1 MIPDKILSKIKV
13 KQKCIVSSED
23 LRGFGYHHGGYS
35 KSTGTLMWA
44 LDSWSK
50 EKFHI
55 YYLKNKKELLKK
67 KIAYF
72 KTEKGK
78 EAKKK
83 SDLKYQKNHK
93 EQIKKKQQEYS
104 KTHAEEIRRRV
115 CEWQKIHP
123 EQRNA
128 NHRWWAKNHPEKVK
142 ENHNQRRNMRFIP
155 LNKPIDGIECDAH
168 HVDENHILYIPKEIH
183 KQSHNLKD
191 RELIAKVNGD
201 FLIWLGKRKNIK
213 VI

>member
-1 MIPDKILSKIKV
+1 MIHDKILSKIKA

-23 LRGFGYHHGGYS
+23 LRGYGYHHGGYS

-78 EAKKK
+78 EVKKK
-83 SDLKYQKNHK
+83 SDITYQIRHKEKIQEKRRKYSKLHSEEIRKRVNEWQKNHPK
-93 EQIKKKQQEYS
+93 
-104 KTHAEEIRRRV
+104 
-115 CEWQKIHP
+115 
-123 EQRNA
+123 QRNA
-128 NHRWWAKNHPEKVK
+128 NHRRWAKNHLEKVR
-142 ENHNQRRNMRFIP
+142 ENHSQRRNMGFIP
-155 LNKPIDGIECDAH
+155 LNESIENIECDAH
-168 HVDENHILYIPKEIH
+168 HIDENHILYIPKEIH

-191 RELIAKVNGD
+191 RESIAKVNGD
-201 FLIWLGKRKNIK
+201 FLIWLGKRKNVK